1 MLEIDVL
8 QPMPEETPAKLLWRV
23 DSPGTSPVEIAVPNL
38 LQQVVFTCVLRNGM
52 TSGRHCRAA
61 PQLAF
66 IRSVVD
72 RVNLFSESVVER
84 WFSSDVIGTQ
94 ALTQS

>member
-52 TSGRHCRAA
+52 TSGRPDRRTLTDQSGLRQEGIAG
-61 PQLAF
+61 LL
-66 IRSVVD
+66 RS
-72 RVNLFSESVVER
+72 LL
-84 WFSSDVIGTQ
+84 SSRP
-94 ALTQS
+94 